1 MIPYAQ
7 TPNPNDTVNS
17 TRTQGRIELEHTK
30 QSFDLLRTGLNLA
43 FLLRLEQGNIHAPNK
58 TPANR
63 TWQVYQSDLLWL
75 ANTWLS
81 SLQCKDLMVKPA
93 IKRQH
98 RNLYVALTWN
108 VIATANPQPSY
119 A

>member
-1 MIPYAQ
+1 MHWRPSRTRLDLLVHSPDTYDRSKSHFAMMIPYAQ

-30 QSFDLLRTGLNLA
+30 QSFDLLRTGLNLV

-63 TWQVYQSDLLWL
+63 T
-75 ANTWLS
+75 
-81 SLQCKDLMVKPA
+81 
-93 IKRQH
+93 
-98 RNLYVALTWN
+98 
-108 VIATANPQPSY
+108 
-119 A
+119 